1 MLTIVTIIF
10 IVLQVLIV
18 NWMYNHYDDS
28 LEPVNIKIQGIAAL
42 IFFNVS
48 IHHGN
53 NCMEA
58 RMAVLKII
66 AITALVSL
74 VMWTNHW
81 VIEETEVDE

>member
-42 IFFNVS
+42 IFLTYLYTTV
-48 IHHGN
+48 
-53 NCMEA
+53 
-58 RMAVLKII
+58 
-66 AITALVSL
+66 ITAWRLEWL
-74 VMWTNHW
+74 F
-81 VIEETEVDE
+81 